1 MMKDVLAQ
9 TLTVASYE
17 VRKYVRGRRLIGM
30 LILLAL
36 IIGLI
41 LGVPPALGVKYA
53 SQPNVFVSTFAGL
66 ASLLVVL
73 GGVLFAA
80 DALVSEHEKRTG
92 YFLFPNPVRREVLVL
107 GKLAA
112 SLFTSGMII
121 SLYYLAATVAA
132 LAVTGSTT
140 WEIGLSYAY
149 ALAYLTAVV
158 GVAYLIS
165 ATFKSTV
172 AATVLTFFLFT
183 LIFSIVGALL
193 NRGKV
198 DPWFIPTS
206 ASGIISDV
214 LGGTAVRPGPGG
226 EVSVGFIPDPATSI
240 LVFAAYAIAGG
251 VLAILW
257 FRRRELSS

>member
-1 MMKDVLAQ
+1 MMKDILAQ

-36 IIGLI
+36 IIALI

-198 DPWFIPTS
+198 APWFIPTS
-206 ASGIISDV
+206 AAGIIGDV
-214 LGGTAVRPGPGG
+214 LAPPVFGGPGG
-226 EVSVGFIPDPATSI
+226 AFAEFVPDATTSL
-240 LVFAAYAIAGG
+240 LVFGAYFIAGS
-251 VLAILW
+251 VLAILL
-257 FRRRELSS
+257 FRRRELST